1 MGSLADTPA
10 PHRWAAFGRCRALL
24 ICLAICSGA
33 TALEA
38 SEAQAL
44 PAPRRFES
52 HHEATIAGQRIRY
65 DAVVAEHFILDPA
78 GKRAAGVFT
87 TSYLRTDKKKSAQ
100 RPVIFIFNGGPG
112 SASLWLHM
120 GLVGPR
126 RVDLPDAVNPPT
138 VPPFRT
144 VSNDESLIDVADL
157 VLIDPPGTGHSRILA
172 DGKPEQFYGTQQDAA
187 MTVTLLQQWIRE
199 HARWNSPKFLLSESY
214 GTVRAAV
221 VARLLAGGPSETG
234 NMESVTLNGL
244 IQLGQ
249 AMDLTE
255 SAGTDGAI
263 LNALPT
269 LAATACYHKRIAQ
282 PCTAQSQIE
291 AARALTS
298 DSYLRALRQGTR
310 LSAAEREAV
319 ARSLATLTGLSPQF
333 ILENDLRIQ
342 PAAFAKQLLA
352 DQNKEVGLYDGR
364 FTLPLAASGHDPVAD
379 DPAMGQ
385 YVPAFVAAYNDYAH
399 GELGVKIDDEYQ
411 PIAFRSVNGAWDYGR
426 GPGAGADRNAA
437 QDLAVAMRRNPH
449 LRLMIATGYYDLVTT
464 LGSAEYTVAHA
475 GIPMEATEFH
485 LYAAGHMPYLGDESR
500 RALAR
505 DVRAFVSAAVS
516 H

>member
-1 MGSLADTPA
+1 
-10 PHRWAAFGRCRALL
+10 
-24 ICLAICSGA
+24 
-33 TALEA
+33 
-38 SEAQAL
+38 
-44 PAPRRFES
+44 
-52 HHEATIAGQRIRY
+52 
-65 DAVVAEHFILDPA
+65 
-78 GKRAAGVFT
+78 
-87 TSYLRTDKKKSAQ
+87 
-100 RPVIFIFNGGPG
+100 
-112 SASLWLHM
+112 M

-126 RVDLPDAVNPPT
+126 RADLPDAVHPPT

-144 VSNDESLIDVADL
+144 VSNDDSPLDVADL
-157 VLIDPPGTGHSRILA
+157 VLIDPPGTGHSRILP
-172 DGKPEQFYGTQQDAA
+172 DGKAEQFYGTQQDAV

-199 HARWNSPKFLLSESY
+199 HARWNSPKYLLSESY

-234 NMESVTLNGL
+234 NMESITLNGL

-249 AMDLTE
+249 AMDLSE
-255 SAGTDGAI
+255 SAGIDGAI

-269 LAATACYHKRIAQ
+269 LAATACYHKRVAQ
-282 PCTAQSQIE
+282 GCTAQSQVD
-291 AARALTS
+291 AARALVS
-298 DSYLRALRQGTR
+298 GSYLSALHQGSR
-310 LSAAEREAV
+310 LAASERE
-319 ARSLATLTGLSPQF
+319 SISKTLSTLIGLSSQF

-352 DQNKEVGLYDGR
+352 DQDKEVGLYDGR

-385 YVPAFVAAYNDYAH
+385 YVPAFVAAYNEYARN
-399 GELGVKIDDEYQ
+399 ELGVKIDDEYQ
-411 PIAFRSVNGAWDYGR
+411 AIAFRSVNAAWDYGR
-426 GPGAGADRNAA
+426 GVGAGTDRNTA

-475 GIPMEATEFH
+475 GIPLDATVFH
-485 LYAAGHMPYLGDESR
+485 LYPAGHMPYLGDESR
-500 RALAR
+500 RTLAR
-505 DVRAFVSAAVS
+505 DVRTFVTIGAAAPAAV